1 MIWYQIPM
9 SKPPKRSWRPDLRP
23 PGLHMGRGGRTKDR
37 DVSERRCIVTGETAP
52 KAGLIRFVVGPDGT
66 VVPDVLEKLPG
77 RGMWVAA
84 DRAALDKAGKGQFSR
99 SAKAP
104 VVVPDGLADEVER
117 QMVRRVV
124 DLIALARKAGL
135 AVCGFEKVKG
145 WLAGGERVRALLQA
159 SDGSERGKTKLWT
172 PEGARYFGCLTAQ
185 ELGLAFGRGEVI
197 HGALAS
203 GRLSDRVVEEATK
216 LKGLREIDGGEGTVG
231 KDK

>member
-1 MIWYQIPM
+1 MA
-9 SKPPKRSWRPDLRP
+9 
-23 PGLHMGRGGRTKDR
+23 RGGRTKDR

-77 RGMWVAA
+77 RGMWVTSE
-84 DRAALDKAGKGQFSR
+84 RAVLEKASKGQFSK

-104 VVVPDGLADEVER
+104 VVVPDGLVDEVER
-117 QMVRRVV
+117 QMARRVV
-124 DLIALARKAGL
+124 DLVALARKAGL

-185 ELGLAFGRGEVI
+185 ELGLAFGRGGVI